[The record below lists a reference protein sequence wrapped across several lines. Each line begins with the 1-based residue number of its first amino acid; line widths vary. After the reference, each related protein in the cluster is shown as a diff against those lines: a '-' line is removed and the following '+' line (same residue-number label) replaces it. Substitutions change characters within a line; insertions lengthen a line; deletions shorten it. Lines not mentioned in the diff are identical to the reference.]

1 MHGLADMKRG
11 KIIKSYN
18 PSKSSQWNRQQA
30 LKFFDIHKKYFTRFS
45 KKVQIFSEGVLFS
58 MISTTDIVLENATYR
73 ESHYKEQLWIIAC
86 VAIKN
91 RNQEKPIESRI
102 SRGML

>member
-1 MHGLADMKRG
+1 
-11 KIIKSYN
+11 
-18 PSKSSQWNRQQA
+18 
-30 LKFFDIHKKYFTRFS
+30 
-45 KKVQIFSEGVLFS
+45 